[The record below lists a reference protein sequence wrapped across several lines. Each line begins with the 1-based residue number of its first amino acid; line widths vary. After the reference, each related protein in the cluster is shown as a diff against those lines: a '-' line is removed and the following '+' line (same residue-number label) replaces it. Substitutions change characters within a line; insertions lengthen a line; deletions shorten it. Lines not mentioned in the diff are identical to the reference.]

1 MRLSDYQW
9 SGNPRGLH
17 VASAFQTPMEYD
29 RYTRIS
35 AGWVKLVAAGTE
47 YVDDAMWFLANGIT
61 PIVRLYLGR
70 YGAGP
75 YTPQLRALVEAFIRA
90 GVKWFE
96 FYNEPNIDVEWPE
109 GVDPT
114 WEDTGGIIRPLID
127 NWLEFAE
134 HVASWGAYPGFIA
147 LTESNAPRYASI
159 RWGDAFLN
167 YLASAHYDR
176 FARLI
181 NSGLWFATHPYLL
194 NHFYQ
199 QAGSPLIARQPADQ
213 RAREPGWHFEYPYD
227 PISQAADPGRTVYGG
242 TALTP
247 YGDPNGLIAMGRFW
261 NERCA
266 SIWGSQAIPVV
277 GTEGGIWPFR
287 GQAFWQPDN
296 RYPPYTE
303 TSQAEATVAMFDWI
317 AQQAPYWFFG
327 LTLWKEDDYY
337 VVTPAPAVERL
348 AANPPILKS
357 VPPIDVMGSGPVP
370 TPVPI
375 MRGPGPIRGQADF
388 HMIVLAP
395 GTGPEW
401 FFNTAQAYWNRFRPI
416 VTTMP
421 ELIDL
426 IPNTSSLAV
435 TVISPP
441 EMIDLMRAAI
451 ADQYPNV
458 YFDLIETTTFDEV
471 RTIFEQRTRLGLR
484 FG

>member
-29 RYTRIS
+29 RYTRIG

-167 YLASAHYDR
+167 YLASTHYDR

-181 NSGLWFATHPYLL
+181 NSGLWFATHPFLS
-194 NHFYQ
+194 
-199 QAGSPLIARQPADQ
+199 AGGVTADRPA
-213 RAREPGWHFEYPYD
+213 A
-227 PISQAADPGRTVYGG
+227 GG
-242 TALTP
+242 TARA
-247 YGDPNGLIAMGRFW
+247 GAGLALRVSLRSDLAGR
-261 NERCA
+261 R
-266 SIWGSQAIPVV
+266 
-277 GTEGGIWPFR
+277 
-287 GQAFWQPDN
+287 
-296 RYPPYTE
+296 
-303 TSQAEATVAMFDWI
+303 
-317 AQQAPYWFFG
+317 
-327 LTLWKEDDYY
+327 
-337 VVTPAPAVERL
+337 
-348 AANPPILKS
+348 
-357 VPPIDVMGSGPVP
+357 SG
-370 TPVPI
+370 
-375 MRGPGPIRGQADF
+375 AD
-388 HMIVLAP
+388 
-395 GTGPEW
+395 
-401 FFNTAQAYWNRFRPI
+401 
-416 VTTMP
+416 
-421 ELIDL
+421 
-426 IPNTSSLAV
+426 
-435 TVISPP
+435 
-441 EMIDLMRAAI
+441 
-451 ADQYPNV
+451 
-458 YFDLIETTTFDEV
+458 
-471 RTIFEQRTRLGLR
+471 GLR
-484 FG
+484 WDGADALRRSQWLDRHGALLE